1 MTEQIEVKQDGA
13 VLEIVFARP
22 DKKNAIRT
30 PFSRGGGGSR
40 GDELSTRARKTH
52 CVAQEGGGGEFAAEG
67 DAFTAGNDLADFAS
81 AAAGKADL
89 AAHDFIEAL
98 GIADKLYR
106 CASPGACCRRWH
118 KPCSCI
124 VIAFIGPKARSC
136 RRRLSIWHSCRKPH
150 PACCC
155 QLASDMPAPSPCLH
169 SAKAFPLLRRSHS
182 ASPRRFRRRTK
193 CCRGPRAAETLTTG
207 RSGNRRNRRN

>member
-1 MTEQIEVKQDGA
+1 MTEQIKVKQDGA

-22 DKKNAIRT
+22 DKKNALSNAMYRAATEALNTAQKNPAIRVVL
-30 PFSRGGGGSR
+30 FS
-40 GDELSTRARKTH
+40 
-52 CVAQEGGGGEFAAEG
+52 AEG

-89 AAHDFIEAL
+89 AAHDFVEAL
-98 GIADKLYR
+98 GSADKPIV
-106 CASPGACCRRWH
+106 AAVPGLAVGVGTTMLLHCDLVYLAEGA
-118 KPCSCI
+118 K
-124 VIAFIGPKARSC
+124 
-136 RRRLSIWHSCRKPH
+136 LSTPFVNLALVPEAD

-182 ASPRRFRRRTK
+182 ASPIRFCLRTK
-193 CCRGPRAAETLTTG
+193 CCRRLAKRPR
-207 RSGNRRNRRN
+207 R